1 MKYIPFVNVK
11 QGSASTM
18 RFSHGNTLPL
28 TQLPFGMNAFAP
40 QTKSESSWF
49 FHPADRCL
57 EGVRLTHQPSP
68 WIADYGSL
76 IFLPQ
81 RDSHSVK
88 ASERWSG
95 YRPEDAILQPHY
107 MKLRFL
113 KSRADFELTPT
124 QRGAAIRVRF
134 DEEPRFDRH
143 VAESPLLSEQPPRL
157 SLSLFPLNGFSAFH
171 YDKASNTLYGM
182 VTNCRDQNAVG
193 FKMYVAA
200 RFGENQLCD
209 DCFVCDDNGSAFAD
223 SVQGE
228 NACIHL
234 LMKSSALDLK
244 IATSYISYEQAELNL
259 CRELEGKSFEEI
271 KAEGERIWESYLS
284 RVEIEPENDDQ
295 MKTFYS
301 CMYRAFLY
309 PHKCYEQDKDNRP
322 IHYCPSDGSVRNG
335 VRYTDNG
342 FWDTYRTVYP
352 FFALVAEDEY
362 REMCEGFVNDYKECG
377 WLPRWPSIGER
388 GCMPSTLLDAVLCD
402 AAVKGILTGKTLED
416 AFEGMLKHANVNS
429 VNDDYGRSGAESY
442 VRLGYVPIEAHKE
455 SVNLTLDAAYG
466 DWCIARIAEIL
477 GKNDVAAEYDRRAK
491 NYKNLFD
498 PSTGFMRARFEDGSF
513 RKAFDPFSWGL
524 DYTEGSAW
532 QNSFAVPH
540 DIEGLASLYGGKE
553 KLIAKIDALFNAPPV
568 YDVGGYG
575 FEIHEMT
582 EMAAVDFGQCAIS
595 NQPSFH
601 IPYIYSALGDVEK
614 TSFWVERICKE
625 LFSHRDDGFPGD
637 EDNGS
642 MALWYVFSNIGV
654 YPFCPGKNEF
664 VRTKKL
670 VKSVKILGREF
681 DADAFEGNK
690 IPFSALKQQKT
701 CD

>member
-1 MKYIPFVNVK
+1 MNYLPYVNIK
-11 QGSASTM
+11 QGSASTQ

-28 TQLPFGMNAFAP
+28 TQRPFGMAAFAP
-40 QTKSESSWF
+40 QTRSGSSWYY
-49 FHPADRCL
+49 HPADRCL

-76 IFLPQ
+76 IMLPHQ
-81 RDSHSVK
+81 KLSSFDPSS
-88 ASERWSG
+88 RWSG
-95 YRPEDAILQPHY
+95 YRPEEAVLQPHY
-107 MKLRFL
+107 MKLGFL
-113 KSRADFELTPT
+113 RSNCTFELTPT
-124 QRGAAIRVRF
+124 ERCAAVRVRF
-134 DEEPRFDRH
+134 HGRNLPGEFNPGWN
-143 VAESPLLSEQPPRL
+143 PSEHCAISFL
-157 SLSLFPLNGFSAFH
+157 PLNGPAFFA
-171 YDKASNTLYGM
+171 YDPSGNTVSGYVANCSDSYAKDFKLYFVIRFCKDQVFNTFVCKNGNGGAGYEISGENVNMSVEMNSDKADFYIG
-182 VTNCRDQNAVG
+182 
-193 FKMYVAA
+193 
-200 RFGENQLCD
+200 
-209 DCFVCDDNGSAFAD
+209 
-223 SVQGE
+223 
-228 NACIHL
+228 
-234 LMKSSALDLK
+234 
-244 IATSYISYEQAELNL
+244 TSYISEEQAYRNL
-259 CRELEGKSFEEI
+259 DREIGGRSFDDIRE
-271 KAEGERIWESYLS
+271 EGERIWEEYLS
-284 RVEIEPENDDQ
+284 RVEIEAQDEEQ

-309 PHKCYEQDKDNRP
+309 PHKCYELNGRMEPEHYSPHDGKVRP
-322 IHYCPSDGSVRNG
+322 G

-352 FFALVAEDEY
+352 FYALVAKDEY
-362 REMCEGFVNDYKECG
+362 KEMCEGFVNDYRECG

-416 AFEGMLKHANVNS
+416 AFAGMLKHANVNS
-429 VNDDYGRSGAESY
+429 PNDDYGRSGAESY

-477 GKNDVAAEYDRRAK
+477 GKNDAAAEYGRRAN

-498 PSTGFMRARFEDGSF
+498 PSTGFMRARFEDGRF
-513 RKAFDPFSWGL
+513 RKEFDPFSWGL

-540 DIEGLASLYGGKE
+540 DIDGLAALYGGKE
-553 KLIAKIDALFNAPPV
+553 KLIQKIDELFSMPPV

-582 EMAAVDFGQCAIS
+582 EMAALDFGQCAIS

-601 IPYIYSALGDVEK
+601 IPYIYSALGNVEK
-614 TSFWVERICKE
+614 TSYWVEKICKE
-625 LFSHRDDGFPGD
+625 LFSYKDDGFPGD

-642 MALWYVFSNIGV
+642 MALWYVFSSIGI
-654 YPFCPGKNEF
+654 YPFCPGRNEF

-670 VKSVKILGREF
+670 VKSVKILGKEF
-681 DADAFEGNK
+681 DADAFEGSK
-690 IPFSALKQQKT
+690 IPYSAIK
-701 CD
+701 